1 MAKEE
6 LVMLVSGSHM
16 AMKDAL
22 YGVPSD
28 EAFVSTVDAAGM
40 SAAAHATED
49 VKAKET
55 LANALRVF
63 KGKVPVALGIPARFT
78 TRMDAHSKLNDANG
92 LLIGGIM
99 GFEEG
104 DFWKPDD
111 MYACWHEYIVAH
123 AMSEFE
129 LAAKI
134 RSIFG
139 VSAMP

>member
-6 LVMLVSGSHM
+6 LIQVATASYF

-22 YGVPSD
+22 NCVPDD
-28 EAFVSTVDAAGM
+28 EVFVSIVDAAGK
-40 SAAAHATED
+40 SAAAYATED

-111 MYACWHEYIVAH
+111 MYACWHVYIVAH

-134 RSIFG
+134 RSMFG
-139 VSAMP
+139 VFASP